1 MAGNVEAIREKAYQQ
16 ARFNIAQIPKK
27 LKKKKK
33 KDSPLKISKSC
44 TRLIKAKDTYCVT
57 MFKNT
62 FMAEL
67 LLQFNTA
74 PCKFRELFLTFKID
88 AAETAISPPC

>member
-1 MAGNVEAIREKAYQQ
+1 MAGNVKAIREKAYQQ

-27 LKKKKK
+27 LKK

-57 MFKNT
+57 LFKNT

>member
-1 MAGNVEAIREKAYQQ
+1 MQKPSGKKHISKLDLILHKYQ
-16 ARFNIAQIPKK
+16 KS
-27 LKKKKK
+27 KKKK

-57 MFKNT
+57 LFKNT

>member
-33 KDSPLKISKSC
+33 DSPLKISKSC

-57 MFKNT
+57 LFKNT
-62 FMAEL
+62 FMAE